1 MTEPDFVT
9 GGLSEQFQQA
19 MTHVA
24 KTIDDAVKHSEDA
37 DAANQTFSVE

>member
-1 MTEPDFVT
+1 LLLVIILIFVT

-24 KTIDDAVKHSEDA
+24 KTIDAAVKHSED
-37 DAANQTFSVE
+37 E